1 MSQGNQNF
9 QPLSSEDV
17 ISFIDPQLTH
27 GFWGMTTTMVDELRK
42 RIPAICG
49 VTDLKHSSYK
59 WCNDGIEAKVL
70 FSENG
75 GGWKKGRLRLSIEFV
90 PDEPE
95 TIPADR
101 PIEPSL
107 DSFRESP

>member
-1 MSQGNQNF
+1 
-9 QPLSSEDV
+9 
-17 ISFIDPQLTH
+17 
-27 GFWGMTTTMVDELRK
+27 MTTTMVDELRK

-95 TIPADR
+95 TISDDR

>member
-1 MSQGNQNF
+1 MSQDNQNF
-9 QPLSSEDV
+9 QPLASEDV

-27 GFWGMTTTMVDELRK
+27 GFWGITTTTVDEFRK

-49 VTDLKHSSYK
+49 VTRLEHSSYE

-70 FSENG
+70 FSKNSN
-75 GGWKKGRLRLSIEFV
+75 GWKKGRLRLSIEFI

-95 TIPADR
+95 TIPNAQS
-101 PIEPSL
+101 IEPSL
-107 DSFRESP
+107 DAFRESP